1 MGIVH
6 FMIILHISFDL
17 AMNCV
22 IAWIVKW
29 IVDERKLHKV
39 WEVKPMKFDVEMPRV
54 GTKIEFQ
61 SRFSRTEHELWS
73 DQSYSDTQISG
84 LANIFSFYKIGQNEK
99 VTDRNDKFQLFQPR
113 MVQSV
118 LGSTMVSSV

>member
-1 MGIVH
+1 MEMERNAYFYGH
-6 FMIILHISFDL
+6 CAFYDNL
-17 AMNCV
+17 AYFLRSCYELCA

-73 DQSYSDTQISG
+73 DQSYSDTQISR
-84 LANIFSFYKIGQNEK
+84 LTNIFNFYKLGQ
-99 VTDRNDKFQLFQPR
+99 DRSN
-113 MVQSV
+113 
-118 LGSTMVSSV
+118 